1 MSSIKNQ
8 VESLLFISARPL
20 TAAKIAALVKS
31 KADEVKQ
38 ALEELFEE
46 YKTRQSGVKMLRNGG
61 EWQLATAPESAAVVG
76 QYLQE
81 ELSGELTRPQ
91 LETLT
96 IIAYRGPIGKNELEQ
111 IRGVN
116 CGLILRNLLIRGLI
130 EVKTEEKNKNISYS
144 ITLDFLRFLG
154 LTKVDELPKYEYLHS
169 HEAIQNLLAGQTS
182 AQVTQNT

>member
-1 MSSIKNQ
+1 MPSIKNQ

-20 TAAKIAALVKS
+20 TPAKIASLVKA
-31 KADEVKQ
+31 KPDEVKKV
-38 ALEELFEE
+38 LEELFEE
-46 YKTRQSGVKMLRNGG
+46 YKTREGGVKMLQNRG
-61 EWQLATAPESAAVVG
+61 EWQLATAPESAEAVG

-130 EVKTEEKNKNISYS
+130 ETKTEEKNKNVVYA
-144 ITLDFLRFLG
+144 ITLEFLRFLG
-154 LTKVDELPKYEYLHS
+154 LSKIEELPKYEYLHS
-169 HEAIQNLLAGQTS
+169 HEAIQNMLAQST
-182 AQVTQNT
+182 